1 MLALYVV
8 LTTAYSLKLKRK
20 MVVDVLTLAGLY
32 TLRILTGGIA
42 AEVRVSSWL
51 LAFSMFLF
59 LSLAFVKRY
68 TELAGL
74 PPDAGGQ
81 ARGRGYSAID
91 IELVRVVGPTS
102 GYIATLVFVLYLS
115 LSPDVARHYPD
126 ASLLYLVCP
135 VMLYWITRI
144 WFLAQ
149 RRQISEDPVLFALR
163 DRLSLLAGAVIV
175 VLFVLASY
183 LRVPGLTR

>member
-1 MLALYVV
+1 
-8 LTTAYSLKLKRK
+8 
-20 MVVDVLTLAGLY
+20 
-32 TLRILTGGIA
+32 
-42 AEVRVSSWL
+42 
-51 LAFSMFLF
+51 
-59 LSLAFVKRY
+59 VKRY
-68 TELAGL
+68 IELAGL

-91 IELVRVVGPTS
+91 IELVRVVGPVS

-135 VMLYWITRI
+135 VILYWITRI

-163 DRLSLLAGAVIV
+163 DRISLLAGAVIV

-183 LRVPGLTR
+183 LRVPGFAR